1 MKLDSYNDVCGN
13 ETAAFGNASDSK
25 QLLIDRWDEILEFLR
40 TQFNITKVSYNTWL
54 KNLKVKDVK
63 DDLVILYSSDPSIGS
78 NLTFIKNK
86 YGAFIKNAIE
96 EIIDA
101 EINIE
106 FVDNDRDSSREVS
119 RIPEQTQ
126 KSSSL
131 LGLKLNPDYTFDNFV
146 VSGSN
151 SLVHAAALKVAEAPG
166 EYYNPLY
173 IYGDPGLGKTHL
185 MHSIAHFILENTPSL
200 KIMYVTSEVFMNEL
214 VEAIRH
220 GSVAPADFREKYRN
234 IDVLLIDDIQFII
247 GKDRTQEEFFHTFN
261 YLYEAKKQI
270 VISSDKPPRDFN
282 NLEERLRSRFECG
295 LTVDLTAPDFE
306 TKMAILQKKLEIKEY
321 ESNIKLNVDDEVLSY
336 IAQSITTNIRS
347 LEGALT
353 KLIALSRI
361 KRTPINMELA
371 EEALRDIVFPNQ
383 KKTISPE
390 YIIDIVSEH
399 FSVSV
404 EEILSNKRDKYIA
417 VPRQICMYLTRRYT
431 SLSTIDLEKVFKRDH
446 STIIHG
452 ISAVENKIKNNDE
465 TNKDVET
472 IIKKLN
478 I

>member
-1 MKLDSYNDVCGN
+1 MNN
-13 ETAAFGNASDSK
+13 EK
-25 QLLIDRWDEILEFLR
+25 EILIDRWDEILEFLR
-40 TQFNITKVSYNTWL
+40 TQYNITKVSFNTWL
-54 KNLKVKDVK
+54 KNLNVRDVK

-78 NLTFIKNK
+78 NLSFIKNK

-96 EIIDA
+96 EMIDK
-101 EINIE
+101 EINIDIVGDE
-106 FVDNDRDSSREVS
+106 PAPVRRE
-119 RIPEQTQ
+119 RLPEQAAM
-126 KSSSL
+126 SSSL

-399 FSVSV
+399 FAVSV
-404 EEILSNKRDKYIA
+404 EDILSDKRTKYI
-417 VPRQICMYLTRRYT
+417 VIPRQIAMYLTRRYT
-431 SLSTIDLEKVFKRDH
+431 SMSTIELEKVFKRDH
-446 STIIHG
+446 ATILHG
-452 ISAVENKIKNNDE
+452 CDSVEKKIKTDDE
-465 TNKDVET
+465 INKTVDT
-472 IIKKLN
+472 ITKKLN

>member
-1 MKLDSYNDVCGN
+1 MCGK
-13 ETAAFGNASDSK
+13 ETAVVMTEAKMKD
-25 QLLIDRWDEILEFLR
+25 LLIDRWDEILEFLR
-40 TQFNITKVSYNTWL
+40 TQFNITKVSFNTWL
-54 KNLKVKDVK
+54 KNLKVKEVK
-63 DDLVILYSSDPSIGS
+63 EGLVLLYSSDPSIGS
-78 NLTFIKNK
+78 NLSFIKNK

-96 EIIDA
+96 EIIDE
-101 EINIE
+101 EINI
-106 FVDNDRDSSREVS
+106 DIVS
-119 RIPEQTQ
+119 DETEMQQSARIPEQTA

-295 LTVDLTAPDFE
+295 LSVDLTAPDFE

-361 KRTPINMELA
+361 KRTPINIELA

-383 KKTISPE
+383 KKTISPD
-390 YIIDIVSEH
+390 YIIDVVCEH
-399 FSVSV
+399 FSVPV
-404 EEILSNKRDKYIA
+404 EEITSPKRDKYI
-417 VPRQICMYLTRRYT
+417 VIPRQISMYLTRRYT
-431 SLSTIDLEKVFKRDH
+431 NLSTIELEKVFNRDH
-446 STIIHG
+446 ATILHG
-452 ISAVENKIKNNDE
+452 ISSVEKKMKSDDEMNK
-465 TNKDVET
+465 TVET
-472 IIKKLN
+472 ITKKLN

>member
-1 MKLDSYNDVCGN
+1 MNN
-13 ETAAFGNASDSK
+13 EK
-25 QLLIDRWDEILEFLR
+25 EILIDRWDEILEFLR
-40 TQFNITKVSYNTWL
+40 TQYNITKVSFNTWL
-54 KNLKVKDVK
+54 KSLKVKDVK
-63 DDLVILYSSDPSIGS
+63 DDLVVLYSSDPSIGS
-78 NLTFIKNK
+78 NLSFIKNK

-96 EIIDA
+96 EMLDE
-101 EINIE
+101 EINIDIVGDE
-106 FVDNDRDSSREVS
+106 PAPVRRE
-119 RIPEQTQ
+119 RLPEQTAM
-126 KSSSL
+126 SSSL

-321 ESNIKLNVDDEVLSY
+321 ESNIKLNIDDEVLSY

-371 EEALRDIVFPNQ
+371 EEALRDIIFPNQ

-399 FSVSV
+399 FAVPV
-404 EEILSNKRDKYIA
+404 EEILSSKRDKYI
-417 VPRQICMYLTRRYT
+417 VIPRQIAMYLTRRYT
-431 SLSTIDLEKVFKRDH
+431 SMSTIELEKVFKRDH
-446 STIIHG
+446 ATILHG
-452 ISAVENKIKNNDE
+452 CDSVEKKIKTDDE
-465 TNKDVET
+465 IGKTVDT
-472 IIKKLN
+472 ITKKLN

>member
-1 MKLDSYNDVCGN
+1 MKLDSYSDVCGK
-13 ETAAFGNASDSK
+13 ETAAFENAAISK
-25 QLLIDRWDEILEFLR
+25 ELLIDRWDEILEFLR
-40 TQFNITKVSYNTWL
+40 TQFNITKVSFNTWL
-54 KNLKVKDVK
+54 KNLKVKDVR
-63 DDLVILYSSDPSIGS
+63 DDLVILFSSDPSIGS

-96 EIIDA
+96 EIIDE
-101 EINIE
+101 EINIDIVGDE
-106 FVDNDRDSSREVS
+106 PAPERTARL
-119 RIPEQTQ
+119 PEQTVR
-126 KSSSL
+126 SSSL

-336 IAQSITTNIRS
+336 IAESITTNIRS

-361 KRTPINMELA
+361 KRTPINIELA
-371 EEALRDIVFPNQ
+371 EEALQDIVFPNQ

-390 YIIDIVSEH
+390 
-399 FSVSV
+399 
-404 EEILSNKRDKYIA
+404 
-417 VPRQICMYLTRRYT
+417 
-431 SLSTIDLEKVFKRDH
+431 
-446 STIIHG
+446 
-452 ISAVENKIKNNDE
+452 
-465 TNKDVET
+465 
-472 IIKKLN
+472 
-478 I
+478 

>member
-1 MKLDSYNDVCGN
+1 MNN
-13 ETAAFGNASDSK
+13 EK
-25 QLLIDRWDEILEFLR
+25 EILIDRWDEILEFLR
-40 TQFNITKVSYNTWL
+40 TQYNITKVSFNTWL
-54 KNLKVKDVK
+54 KSLKVKDVK
-63 DDLVILYSSDPSIGS
+63 DDLVVLYSSDPSIGS
-78 NLTFIKNK
+78 NLSFIKNK

-96 EIIDA
+96 EMLDE
-101 EINIE
+101 EINIDIVGDE
-106 FVDNDRDSSREVS
+106 PAPVRRE
-119 RIPEQTQ
+119 RLPEQTAM
-126 KSSSL
+126 SSSL

-371 EEALRDIVFPNQ
+371 EEALRDIIFPNQ

-399 FSVSV
+399 FAVPV
-404 EEILSNKRDKYIA
+404 EEILSSKRDKYI
-417 VPRQICMYLTRRYT
+417 VIPRQIAMYLTRRYT
-431 SLSTIDLEKVFKRDH
+431 SMSTIELEKVFKRDH
-446 STIIHG
+446 ATILHG
-452 ISAVENKIKNNDE
+452 CDSVEKKIKTDDE
-465 TNKDVET
+465 IGKTVDT
-472 IIKKLN
+472 ITKKLN

>member
-1 MKLDSYNDVCGN
+1 MNN
-13 ETAAFGNASDSK
+13 EK
-25 QLLIDRWDEILEFLR
+25 EILIDRWDEILEFLR
-40 TQFNITKVSYNTWL
+40 TQYNITKVSFNTWL
-54 KNLKVKDVK
+54 KSLKVKDVK
-63 DDLVILYSSDPSIGS
+63 DDLVVLYSSDPSIGS
-78 NLTFIKNK
+78 NLSFIKNK

-96 EIIDA
+96 EMLDE
-101 EINIE
+101 EINIDIVGDE
-106 FVDNDRDSSREVS
+106 PAPVRRE
-119 RIPEQTQ
+119 RLPEQTAM
-126 KSSSL
+126 SSSL

-399 FSVSV
+399 FAVSV
-404 EEILSNKRDKYIA
+404 EDILSDKRTKYI
-417 VPRQICMYLTRRYT
+417 VIPRQIAMYLTRRYT
-431 SLSTIDLEKVFKRDH
+431 SMSTIELEKVFKRDH
-446 STIIHG
+446 ATILHG
-452 ISAVENKIKNNDE
+452 CDSVEKKIKTDDE
-465 TNKDVET
+465 IGKTVDT
-472 IIKKLN
+472 ITKKLN

>member
-1 MKLDSYNDVCGN
+1 MNN
-13 ETAAFGNASDSK
+13 EK
-25 QLLIDRWDEILEFLR
+25 EILIDRWDEILEFLR
-40 TQFNITKVSYNTWL
+40 TQYNITKVSFNTWL
-54 KNLKVKDVK
+54 KNLKVRDVK

-78 NLTFIKNK
+78 NLSFIKNK

-96 EIIDA
+96 EMIDE
-101 EINIE
+101 EINIDIVGDE
-106 FVDNDRDSSREVS
+106 PAPVRRE
-119 RIPEQTQ
+119 RLPEQAAM
-126 KSSSL
+126 SSSL

-399 FSVSV
+399 FAVSV
-404 EEILSNKRDKYIA
+404 EDILSDKRTKYI
-417 VPRQICMYLTRRYT
+417 VIPRQIAMYLTRRYT
-431 SLSTIDLEKVFKRDH
+431 SMSTIELEKVFKRDH
-446 STIIHG
+446 ATILHG
-452 ISAVENKIKNNDE
+452 CDSVEKKIKTDDE
-465 TNKDVET
+465 INKTVDT
-472 IIKKLN
+472 ITKKLN

>member
-1 MKLDSYNDVCGN
+1 LTLLTERENAMNN
-13 ETAAFGNASDSK
+13 EK
-25 QLLIDRWDEILEFLR
+25 EILIDRWDEILEFLR
-40 TQFNITKVSYNTWL
+40 TQYNITKVSFNTWL
-54 KNLKVKDVK
+54 KNLKVRDVK

-78 NLTFIKNK
+78 NLSFIKNK

-96 EIIDA
+96 EMIDE
-101 EINIE
+101 EINIDIVGDE
-106 FVDNDRDSSREVS
+106 PAPVRRE
-119 RIPEQTQ
+119 RLPEQAAM
-126 KSSSL
+126 SSSL

-399 FSVSV
+399 FAVSV
-404 EEILSNKRDKYIA
+404 EDILSDKRTKYI
-417 VPRQICMYLTRRYT
+417 VIPRQIAMYLTRRYT
-431 SLSTIDLEKVFKRDH
+431 SMSTIELEKVFKRDH
-446 STIIHG
+446 ATILHG
-452 ISAVENKIKNNDE
+452 CDSVEKKIKTDDE
-465 TNKDVET
+465 INKTVDT
-472 IIKKLN
+472 ITKKLN

>member
-1 MKLDSYNDVCGN
+1 MK
-13 ETAAFGNASDSK
+13 ETVISK
-25 QLLIDRWDEILEFLR
+25 WDEILEFLR
-40 TQFNITKVSYNTWL
+40 TQFNITKVSFNTWL
-54 KNLKVKDVK
+54 KNLQVLDVR
-63 DDLVILYSSDPSIGS
+63 DDVVILYSTDSSIGS
-78 NLTFIKNK
+78 NIGFIKSK
-86 YGAFIKNAIE
+86 YGAFIRNAIE
-96 EIIDA
+96 EVTECELNIDIV
-101 EINIE
+101 ESKNEPVPKKIP
-106 FVDNDRDSSREVS
+106 SSTPTEL
-119 RIPEQTQ
+119 
-126 KSSSL
+126 SS

-146 VSGSN
+146 VSGNN
-151 SLVHAAALKVAEAPG
+151 SIVHAAALKVAEAPG

-185 MHSIAHFILENTPSL
+185 MHSIAHFILENSPSL
-200 KIMYVTSEVFMNEL
+200 KVMYVTSEVFMNEL

-321 ESNIKLNVDDEVLSY
+321 ESNLSLNVDYEVLTY
-336 IAQSITTNIRS
+336 IAQNITTNIRS

-361 KRTPINMELA
+361 KRTPINLELA

-383 KKTISPE
+383 KKVITPE
-390 YIIDIVSEH
+390 FIIDVISEH
-399 FSVSV
+399 FSVPV
-404 EEILSNKRDKYIA
+404 DDILSPKRDKYIV
-417 VPRQICMYLTRRYT
+417 VPRQIAMYLTRRYT
-431 SLSTIDLEKVFKRDH
+431 NMSTIDLEKVFNRDH
-446 STIIHG
+446 ATILHG
-452 ISAVENKIKNNDE
+452 ISVVETKLKNNEELKKTVENI
-465 TNKDVET
+465 T
-472 IIKKLN
+472 KKLN
-478 I
+478 L

>member
-1 MKLDSYNDVCGN
+1 MK
-13 ETAAFGNASDSK
+13 K
-25 QLLIDRWDEILEFLR
+25 LLVDRWDEILEFLR
-40 TQFNITKVSYNTWL
+40 TQFNITKVSFNTWL
-54 KNLKVKDVK
+54 KNLKVKDVNG
-63 DDLVILYSSDPSIGS
+63 DLVILFSSDPSIGS
-78 NLTFIKNK
+78 NLSFIKNK

-96 EIIDA
+96 EIIDE
-101 EINIE
+101 EINIDIVGDE
-106 FVDNDRDSSREVS
+106 PVS
-119 RIPEQTQ
+119 GSAVHIPEQAK

-131 LGLKLNPDYTFDNFV
+131 LGLNLNPDYTFDNFV

-321 ESNIKLNVDDEVLSY
+321 ESNIKLNVDDEVLSF

-361 KRTPINMELA
+361 KRTPINIELA

-399 FSVSV
+399 YSVSV
-404 EEILSNKRDKYIA
+404 EEILSKKKPKYI
-417 VPRQICMYLTRRYT
+417 VIPRQICMYLARRYT
-431 SLSTIDLEKVFKRDH
+431 NLSTIDLEKIFKRDH
-446 STIIHG
+446 ATILHG
-452 ISAVENKIKNNDE
+452 ISSIENKLKNDDDMV
-465 TNKDVET
+465 KT
-472 IIKKLN
+472 IDTLTKKLN

>member
-1 MKLDSYNDVCGN
+1 MKLDSYSDVCGK
-13 ETAAFGNASDSK
+13 ETAAFENAAISK
-25 QLLIDRWDEILEFLR
+25 ELLIDRWDEILEFLR
-40 TQFNITKVSYNTWL
+40 TQFNITKVSFNTWL
-54 KNLKVKDVK
+54 KNLKVKDVR
-63 DDLVILYSSDPSIGS
+63 DDLVILFSSDPSIGS

-96 EIIDA
+96 EIIDE
-101 EINIE
+101 EINIDIVGDE
-106 FVDNDRDSSREVS
+106 PVPERTARL
-119 RIPEQTQ
+119 PEQTVR
-126 KSSSL
+126 SSSL

-336 IAQSITTNIRS
+336 IAESITTNIRS

-361 KRTPINMELA
+361 KRTPINIELA

-399 FSVSV
+399 FSVPV
-404 EEILSNKRDKYIA
+404 EEILSTKRDKYI
-417 VPRQICMYLTRRYT
+417 VIPRQICMFLARRYT
-431 SLSTIDLEKVFKRDH
+431 SLSTIDLEKIFKRDH
-446 STIIHG
+446 ATILHG
-452 ISAVENKIKNNDE
+452 IAAVEKKIKNDDE
-465 TNKDVET
+465 TEKT
-472 IIKKLN
+472 IDTIVKKLN

>member
-1 MKLDSYNDVCGN
+1 MKETLD
-13 ETAAFGNASDSK
+13 E
-25 QLLIDRWDEILEFLR
+25 RWDEILEFLR
-40 TQFNITKVSYNTWL
+40 TQYNITKVSFNTWL

-63 DDLVILYSSDPSIGS
+63 DDLVILYSTDPSIGS
-78 NLTFIKNK
+78 NLSFIKNK

-96 EIIDA
+96 EIIDE
-101 EINIE
+101 EIS
-106 FVDNDRDSSREVS
+106 VDIVGDEPAHNRPSVS
-119 RIPEQTQ
+119 AVTTVA
-126 KSSSL
+126 SSSS

-151 SLVHAAALKVAEAPG
+151 SIVHAAALKVAEAPG

-200 KIMYVTSEVFMNEL
+200 KVMYVTSEVFMNEL

-295 LTVDLTAPDFE
+295 LPVDITAPDFE
-306 TKMAILQKKLEIKEY
+306 TKMAILQKKLEIKEF
-321 ESNIKLNVDDEVLSY
+321 ESNIKLNINDDVLSY
-336 IAQSITTNIRS
+336 IAQNITTNIRS

-361 KRTPINMELA
+361 KRAPINMELA
-371 EEALRDIVFPNQ
+371 EEALRDIIYPNQ
-383 KKTISPE
+383 KKVISPD

-399 FSVSV
+399 FAVPVDEIKSVKRIK
-404 EEILSNKRDKYIA
+404 EIVI
-417 VPRQICMYLTRRYT
+417 PRQIAMYLARRYT
-431 SLSTIDLEKVFKRDH
+431 SLSTIELEKVFNRNH
-446 STIIHG
+446 ATILHG
-452 ISAVENKIKNNDE
+452 ISSIENKIKSNE
-465 TNKDVET
+465 EISKTVET
-472 IIKKLN
+472 LTKKLN
-478 I
+478 L

>member
-1 MKLDSYNDVCGN
+1 MK
-13 ETAAFGNASDSK
+13 E
-25 QLLIDRWDEILEFLR
+25 LLIDRWDEILEFLR
-40 TQFNITKVSYNTWL
+40 TQFNITKVSFNTWL
-54 KNLKVKDVK
+54 KNLKVKEVK
-63 DDLVILYSSDPSIGS
+63 DDLVLLYSSDPSIGS
-78 NLTFIKNK
+78 NLSFIKNK

-96 EIIDA
+96 EILDE
-101 EINIE
+101 EIN
-106 FVDNDRDSSREVS
+106 VDIVSDETSSQQPAR
-119 RIPEQTQ
+119 RPEQPSVS
-126 KSSSL
+126 SSSL

-321 ESNIKLNVDDEVLSY
+321 ESNIKLNIDDEVLSY

-371 EEALRDIVFPNQ
+371 EEALRDIIFPNQ
-383 KKTISPE
+383 KKTISPD
-390 YIIDIVSEH
+390 YIIDVVCEH
-399 FSVSV
+399 FSVPV
-404 EEILSNKRDKYIA
+404 EEITSQKRDKYI
-417 VPRQICMYLTRRYT
+417 VIPRQISMYLSRRYT
-431 SLSTIDLEKVFKRDH
+431 NLSTIELEKVFNRDH
-446 STIIHG
+446 ATILHG
-452 ISAVENKIKNNDE
+452 ISSVEKKIKTDDE
-465 TNKDVET
+465 ISKTVET
-472 IIKKLN
+472 ITKKLN

>member
-1 MKLDSYNDVCGN
+1 MNN
-13 ETAAFGNASDSK
+13 EK
-25 QLLIDRWDEILEFLR
+25 EILIDRWDEILEFLR
-40 TQFNITKVSYNTWL
+40 TQYNITKVSFNTWL
-54 KNLKVKDVK
+54 KNLKVRDVK

-78 NLTFIKNK
+78 NLSFIKNK

-96 EIIDA
+96 EMIDE
-101 EINIE
+101 EINIAIVGDE
-106 FVDNDRDSSREVS
+106 PAPVRRE
-119 RIPEQTQ
+119 RLPEQAAM
-126 KSSSL
+126 SSSL

-399 FSVSV
+399 FAVSV
-404 EEILSNKRDKYIA
+404 EDILSDKRTKYI
-417 VPRQICMYLTRRYT
+417 VIPRQIAMYLTRRYT
-431 SLSTIDLEKVFKRDH
+431 SMSTIELEKVFKRDH
-446 STIIHG
+446 ATILHG
-452 ISAVENKIKNNDE
+452 CDSVEKKIKTDDE
-465 TNKDVET
+465 INKTVDT
-472 IIKKLN
+472 ITKKLN

>member
-1 MKLDSYNDVCGN
+1 MKLDSYGDVGGNDM
-13 ETAAFGNASDSK
+13 TAFGNAATSK
-25 QLLIDRWDEILEFLR
+25 ELLIDRWDEILEFLR
-40 TQFNITKVSYNTWL
+40 TQFNITKVSFNTWL
-54 KNLKVKDVK
+54 KNLEVKDVK
-63 DDLVILYSSDPSIGS
+63 DDLVILHSSDPSIGP
-78 NLTFIKNK
+78 NLSFIKNK

-96 EIIDA
+96 EIIDD
-101 EINIE
+101 EINI
-106 FVDNDRDSSREVS
+106 DIVS
-119 RIPEQTQ
+119 DDVVTEKSERTPQQTAQ
-126 KSSSL
+126 SSSL

-146 VSGSN
+146 VSSSN
-151 SLVHAAALKVAEAPG
+151 AIVHAAALKVAEAPG

-185 MHSIAHFILENTPSL
+185 MHSIAHFILENTPSI

-220 GSVAPADFREKYRN
+220 GSVAPSDFREKYRN

-247 GKDRTQEEFFHTFN
+247 GKERTQEEFFHTFN

-321 ESNIKLNVDDEVLSY
+321 ESNIRLNVDDDVLSY

-361 KRTPINMELA
+361 KRTPINIELA

-383 KKTISPE
+383 KKSISPE
-390 YIIDIVSEH
+390 YIIDVVSEH

-404 EEILSNKRDKYIA
+404 DEILSDKRDKYIII
-417 VPRQICMYLTRRYT
+417 PRQICMFLARRYT
-431 SLSTIDLEKVFKRDH
+431 SLSTIDLEKVFHRDH
-446 STIIHG
+446 ATILHG
-452 ISAVENKIKNNDE
+452 IGNVEKKLKSDDE
-465 TNKDVET
+465 TSKT
-472 IIKKLN
+472 IDIITKKLN

>member
-1 MKLDSYNDVCGN
+1 MNN
-13 ETAAFGNASDSK
+13 EK
-25 QLLIDRWDEILEFLR
+25 EILIDRWDEILEFLR
-40 TQFNITKVSYNTWL
+40 TQYNITKVSFNTWL
-54 KNLKVKDVK
+54 KNLKVRDVK

-78 NLTFIKNK
+78 NLSFIKNK

-96 EIIDA
+96 EMIDE
-101 EINIE
+101 EINIDIVGDE
-106 FVDNDRDSSREVS
+106 PAPVRRE
-119 RIPEQTQ
+119 RLPEQAAM
-126 KSSSL
+126 SSSL

-146 VSGSN
+146 VSGSK

-399 FSVSV
+399 FAVSV
-404 EEILSNKRDKYIA
+404 EDILSDKRTKYI
-417 VPRQICMYLTRRYT
+417 VIPRQIAMYLTRRYT
-431 SLSTIDLEKVFKRDH
+431 SMSTIELEKVFKRDH
-446 STIIHG
+446 ATILHG
-452 ISAVENKIKNNDE
+452 CDSVEKKIKTDDE
-465 TNKDVET
+465 INKTVDT
-472 IIKKLN
+472 ITKKLN